1 MQTAEGALSEAN
13 SNLVRMRELAIE
25 SANGT
30 LSTSDRA
37 SLNAEFTEL
46 IAEID
51 RIGATTTFN
60 GINLLNAASNTVA
73 IQTGVDSGQNILV
86 FTTA

>member
-73 IQTGVDSGQNILV
+73 IQTGVD
-86 FTTA
+86 